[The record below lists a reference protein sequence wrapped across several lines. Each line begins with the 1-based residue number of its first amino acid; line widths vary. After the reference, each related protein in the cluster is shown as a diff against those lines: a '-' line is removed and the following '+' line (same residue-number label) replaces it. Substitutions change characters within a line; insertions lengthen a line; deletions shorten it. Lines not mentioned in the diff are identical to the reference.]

1 MRRCAFMPVMG
12 DFKKGLIPLIAPIT
26 LVRRYVTKYRVACLA
41 DPYYLRPHPLDLK
54 LRNHA

>member
-1 MRRCAFMPVMG
+1 MPVMG